1 MRKAPLGRAAQP
13 KRATKTICLF
23 CAGTLSVKLAREMD
37 ALDRQC
43 VASFGP
49 RRPLPDDFFI
59 WRILQTARINGIELC
74 PTVSLDDLSAEVCTF
89 CEYRL
94 PRYDGATKG
103 TSLTRSNAMR
113 RPCA

>member
-1 MRKAPLGRAAQP
+1 MKKAPLGGAAQA
-13 KRATKTICLF
+13 KRPAHSLCLF
-23 CAGTLSVKLAREMD
+23 CAGTLAVKLAREAD
-37 ALDRQC
+37 HFDGQS

-49 RRPLPDDFFI
+49 RHLFSDDFFI

-74 PTVSLDDLSAEVCTF
+74 PTVSLDDLSAAVCTF

-94 PRYDGATKG
+94 RRYDGATKG

-113 RPCA
+113 SPCA